1 MFPGQMSEDE
11 QVLNVSTKELQK
23 NLEVSI
29 QHQQA

>member
-1 MFPGQMSEDE
+1 MFLGQMSEDE